1 MALHRLGGVCD
12 AFWESYTW
20 AVAALAAAVV
30 VQTIRL
36 DNIISYYY

>member
-12 AFWESYTW
+12 TFDGFWAW
-20 AVAALAAAVV
+20 VAAVV

-36 DNIISYYY
+36 DNIICYY